1 MSKTFKKIVIVIIVI
16 GFLLTGVISVFAQ
29 TQSQDELKQLLAEL
43 EAKRI
48 EQERDLS
55 ITQADREKF
64 QHKVRSIQRRISQL
78 RTQERQALNKVQVL
92 TSEIKETETSINK
105 TILEIKELREKL
117 GGNLRVIHRETE
129 RSTVEIF
136 LGEENISD
144 FFDNSLKLEILS
156 TSTRGLLGDI
166 TVLKVNL
173 ENEKDS
179 LDGKRGETRKVAKT
193 RAQQAVQEEEIRKE
207 QEGLLRETQA
217 KEVEQKQEISELEK
231 EAAKIRAK
239 ILHLAGVPSDVPQP
253 DLGEALKVAE
263 WVQSQTGVQPAFL
276 LAIIIQESALGRNV
290 GQCFITDTVS
300 GNSRNLAG
308 RIFTRGI
315 HPTRDL
321 PPFLHIAKEFGIDND
336 PLQTPMSCWIYF
348 RSKGE
353 NFGWGGAIG
362 PAQFIPSTWMTV
374 RDSASAILGHRAN
387 PWRIRDSFLGSGIY
401 LRRGG
406 ASTCEITAARR
417 YFGSALL
424 GYGSSVMRTRR
435 CLQKFIDDSTMTPA
449 CSALIFRFQ

>member
-1 MSKTFKKIVIVIIVI
+1 MSKTFKKIVVVIIVI

-129 RSTVEIF
+129 RSTVDIF

-144 FFDNSLKLEILS
+144 FFDNSLKLKILS
-156 TSTRGLLGDI
+156 TSTRELLGDI

-179 LDGKRGETRKVAKT
+179 LDGKRGETRKIAKT
-193 RAQQAVQEEEIRKE
+193 RAQQAVQEEKIRKE

-231 EAAKIRAK
+231 QIAEIRARAFP
-239 ILHLAGVPSDVPQP
+239 ITGVSDDIKKLTFGQAY
-253 DLGEALKVAE
+253 DIAK
-263 WVQSQTGVQPAFL
+263 WVQGLTGIRPAFL
-276 LAIIIQESALGRNV
+276 LSILQQESNILVRKNV
-290 GQCFITDTVS
+290 GRCNIVDETS
-300 GNSRNLAG
+300 GRSKHIRTG
-308 RIFTRGI
+308 QIFARGI
-315 HPTRDL
+315 AVPPLARRNDL
-321 PPFLHIAKEFGIDND
+321 SALFKITNELGKDTFT
-336 PLQTPMSCWIYF
+336 TPISCPIP
-348 RSKGE
+348 GV
-353 NFGWGGAIG
+353 GWGGAMG
-362 PAQFIPSTWMTV
+362 PAQFIPTTWLGV
-374 RDSASAILGHRAN
+374 RDEVKTLIGRPAN
-387 PWRIRDSFLGSGIY
+387 PWIIDDAFLASGVY
-401 LRRGG
+401 LRRHGG
-406 ASTCEITAARR
+406 AYKHNEFTAAMR
-417 YFGSALL
+417 YYSG
-424 GYGSSVMRTRR
+424 GDWT
-435 CLQKFIDDSTMTPA
+435 IDDEQLYGIPVMARTK
-449 CSALIFRFQ
+449 RFQRDIDLLRKSR